1 MTKKLDLASRRRGA
15 IIPLVAVM
23 MVVLLG
29 LAALS
34 VDGGNLYVER
44 RNTQVAAD
52 ASADA
57 AAIELLASFSTD
69 GGVDSNG
76 KARDAALSLAATHG
90 YKSTS
95 VIVNIPPKSGSFVG
109 KNGYA
114 EVLIKTNPPRFFSKI
129 LSNKDLE
136 VKSRSVAGGT
146 LIPTKASVMVL
157 DPKSKNSLKLKGK
170 SSSLEVGGD
179 VIVNSKSK
187 KAVEIDKKA
196 QVKAEHV
203 LVSGGLSKNSKR
215 NIDGEVST
223 GVEPT
228 PDPWASLP
236 PPPKGG
242 TLTAN
247 DYKTVVGTSNTY
259 RLEPGTYKELK
270 FDKDDTVIMSPGI
283 YYVDGGGFEFK
294 GDSTLTANRVTIYNT
309 GKRGFKVSTK
319 GNVSISPPTSGP
331 YQGISLFQ
339 DSAKKTKVE
348 FNKQFHLDIAGIIYA
363 PNSEVKFKNS
373 TIDIDSSV
381 EDNDWDSEEDQ
392 PMEDDSGYGED
403 SSIGAAIVAGKLSID
418 KKTRLTIIGTDIAA
432 FRPFLGV
439 VE

>member
-1 MTKKLDLASRRRGA
+1 MIKKPNSASRRRGA
-15 IIPLVAVM
+15 VIPLVAVM
-23 MVVLLG
+23 LVVILG

-34 VDGGNLYVER
+34 VDGGNLYLER

-57 AAIELLASFSTD
+57 AAIELLANFASNR
-69 GGVDSNG
+69 GVDSDG
-76 KARDAALSLAATHG
+76 KARDAALFLAAEHG
-90 YKSTS
+90 YKASS

-129 LSNKDLE
+129 FSDKEQVVN
-136 VKSRSVAGGT
+136 SRSVAGGT
-146 LIPTKASVMVL
+146 LIATQASVLVL

-179 VIVNSKSK
+179 VIVNSKNK
-187 KAVEIDKKA
+187 KAVEINKKA

-215 NIDGEVST
+215 NIDGEVSS
-223 GVEPT
+223 GVDPT
-228 PDPWASLP
+228 SDPFASLP
-236 PPPKGG
+236 IPPKGT
-242 TLTAN
+242 TLKA
-247 DYKTVVGTSNTY
+247 DDFKTVVGTSKTY
-259 RLEPGTYKELK
+259 KLEPGTYKELK
-270 FDKDDTVIMSPGI
+270 FDKNDNVNMSPGI

-294 GDSTLTANRVTIYNT
+294 GDSTLNAAGVSIYNT
-309 GKRGFKVSTK
+309 GKKGFKVSTK

-331 YQGISLFQ
+331 YKGISLFQ

-348 FNKQFHLDIAGIIYA
+348 FSKQFHLDISGIIYA

-373 TIDIDSSV
+373 TVDIDSG
-381 EDNDWDSEEDQ
+381 DADADWESEEDE
-392 PMEDDSGYGED
+392 PMEDDSGYGNG
-403 SSIGAAIVAGKLSID
+403 SSIGAAIVAAKLTIE
-418 KKTRLTIIGTDIAA
+418 KKTRLTIQGADIGAL
-432 FRPFLGV
+432 RPFLGV

>member
-1 MTKKLDLASRRRGA
+1 MTKKSNSASRRRGA
-15 IIPLVAVM
+15 IIPFVAVM
-23 MVVLLG
+23 LVVVLG

-34 VDGGNLYVER
+34 VDGGNLYLER

-57 AAIELLASFSTD
+57 AAIELLANYASN
-69 GGVDSNG
+69 GGVDSDG
-76 KARDAALSLAATHG
+76 KARDAALFLAAEHG
-90 YKSTS
+90 YKASS

-109 KNGYA
+109 KNGYV

-129 LSNKDLE
+129 FSHKEQVVN
-136 VKSRSVAGGT
+136 SRSVAGGT
-146 LIPTKASVMVL
+146 LIATKASVLVL

-179 VIVNSKSK
+179 IIVNSKNK
-187 KAVEIDKKA
+187 KAVEVSKKA

-203 LVSGGLSKNSKR
+203 LVTGGLSKNSKR

-223 GVEPT
+223 GVTPT
-228 PDPWASLP
+228 QDPFASLP
-236 PPPKGG
+236 IPTKGI
-242 TLTAN
+242 TLKA
-247 DYKTVVGTSNTY
+247 DDFKTVVGKSSTFN
-259 RLEPGTYKELK
+259 LEPGTYKELK
-270 FDKDDTVIMSPGI
+270 FDKDDTVIMARGI

-294 GDSTLTANRVTIYNT
+294 GDSTLNAAGVTIYNT
-309 GKRGFKVSTK
+309 GKRGFKISTK

-348 FNKQFHLDIAGIIYA
+348 FSKQFHLDISGIIYA

-373 TIDIDSSV
+373 TIDIDSGD
-381 EDNDWDSEEDQ
+381 EDADWDSEEDE
-392 PMEDDSGYGED
+392 PTEDDSGYGD
-403 SSIGAAIVAGKLSID
+403 DTSIGAAIISAKLTID
-418 KKTRLTIIGTDIAA
+418 KKARLTIQGTDIAA
-432 FRPFLGV
+432 LRPFIGV

>member
-1 MTKKLDLASRRRGA
+1 MTKKLDLTSRRRGA
-15 IIPLVAVM
+15 VIPLVAVM

-57 AAIELLASFSTD
+57 AAIELLASFSKD
-69 GGVDSNG
+69 AGVDSNG
-76 KARDAALSLAATHG
+76 KARDAALSLAAAHG

-95 VIVNIPPKSGSFVG
+95 VIVNIPPTSGSFVG

-114 EVLIKTNPPRFFSKI
+114 EVFVKTNPPRFFSRI
-129 LSNKDLE
+129 FSNKDQE
-136 VKSRSVAGGT
+136 VISRSVAGGT
-146 LIPTKASVMVL
+146 FIPTKASVVVL
-157 DPKSKNSLKLKGK
+157 DPKAKNALKLKGK

-179 VIVNSKSK
+179 VIVNSKNK
-187 KAVEIDKKA
+187 RAVEINKKA

-236 PPPKGG
+236 APPKGA
-242 TLTAN
+242 TLKAD
-247 DYKTVVGTSNTY
+247 DYKTVVGKSKTY
-259 RLEPGTYKELK
+259 DLEPGTYKELK

-294 GDSTLTANRVTIYNT
+294 GESTLNAAGVTIYNT

-319 GNVSISPPTSGP
+319 GNVSITPPSSGP
-331 YQGISLFQ
+331 YKGISLFQ

-348 FNKQFHLDIAGIIYA
+348 FNRQHHLNISGIIYA

-373 TIDIDSSV
+373 TIDIDS
-381 EDNDWDSEEDQ
+381 DDDDDDWDSEEDE
-392 PMEDDSGYGED
+392 PMEVDSGYGED
-403 SSIGAAIVAGKLSID
+403 TSIGAAIVAGKLSVE
-418 KKTRLTIIGTDIAA
+418 KKTRLTINGTDIAA